1 MGTVRITVI
10 DKIALKNFQ
19 KEYGV
24 KEFKDGDD
32 TTCEKVKVGDVY
44 YVRPGEGVPAGFCPW
59 AWADI
64 NRDVEAMKNGANF
77 PWIKPEGTSIACCT
91 DGLRPVFF
99 KIERV
104 E

>member
-10 DKIALKNFQ
+10 EKIALKNLQ

-24 KEFKDGDD
+24 KEFKDGEDS
-32 TTCEKVKVGDVY
+32 TCEKFKVGDTFTNST
-44 YVRPGEGVPAGFCPW
+44 GEGVPAGFCGW

-64 NRDVEAMKNGANF
+64 NRDVEALKYGANF
-77 PWIKPEGTSIACCT
+77 PPIKPKGTQIACCT
-91 DGLRPVFF
+91 DGLRPVIF
-99 KIERV
+99 KIERI

>member
-1 MGTVRITVI
+1 MGTIKITVI
-10 DKIALKNFQ
+10 DKIARQDLQRK
-19 KEYGV
+19 YGS

-32 TTCEKVKVGDVY
+32 TTCEKFKVGDTFTY
-44 YVRPGEGVPAGFCPW
+44 SSGEGVPAGFCAW

-64 NRDVEAMKNGANF
+64 NRDAEALKNGASF
-77 PWIKPEGTSIACCT
+77 PWIKAQGTQIACCT

-104 E
+104 G

>member
-10 DKIALKNFQ
+10 DKIARQDFQ
-19 KEYGV
+19 REYGT

-32 TTCEKVKVGDVY
+32 TTCDKVKIGDTY
-44 YVRPGEGVPAGFCPW
+44 IYSSGDGVPPGFCAW

-64 NRDVEAMKNGANF
+64 NRDVEGLKNSANF
-77 PWIKPEGTSIACCT
+77 PWIKQEGTLISCCT

-99 KIERV
+99 KIERI